1 MIVLDTGPLYA
12 LTDRSDAHHDAA
24 VDLLAS
30 IPGSELVLPS
40 PVLTEVSWAIES
52 KLGPRTE
59 SAFLAEVAKGVPAV
73 EHLTLSDLARCAQ
86 LVEQYSDLP
95 LGFVD
100 ASVVAV
106 AERRGITTIATIDHR
121 HFRVVRP
128 RSGSA
133 FQLVP

>member
-1 MIVLDTGPLYA
+1 M
-12 LTDRSDAHHDAA
+12 
-24 VDLLAS
+24 
-30 IPGSELVLPS
+30 LPS
-40 PVLTEVSWAIES
+40 SVLTEVSWAIEA
-52 KLGPRTE
+52 KLGPPAE
-59 SAFLAEVAKGVPAV
+59 SRFLAQVARGLPPVD
-73 EHLTLSDLARCAQ
+73 HLTLSDIARCAE

-106 AERRGITTIATIDHR
+106 AERRGITTIATIDQR

-128 RSGSA
+128 RNGSA